1 MTYGQTAGRALA
13 MALFLGIAGPSLA
26 AVSTIGG
33 GLGRECYL
41 AAEFNHE
48 RSMALDVCNKA
59 LATEMMKR
67 RDRAA
72 TLVNRGII
80 YMQAREFDKALA
92 DYDAALRLEP
102 RLAEAHV
109 NRGIA
114 ILYRGGDDRE
124 AIAALTRGLELK
136 PNRPEVA
143 YFTRAIAHEVVGD
156 AQAAYFDYQAAA
168 TAAPNWEQPV
178 EQLKRFKVQRRQ
190 AASG

>member
-1 MTYGQTAGRALA
+1 MRHGRGAGRALA
-13 MALFLGIAGPSLA
+13 AGLGLLVAGAAEA

-48 RSMALDVCNKA
+48 RSMAIDVCTKA
-59 LATEMMKR
+59 LTTEMLKR

-92 DYDAALRLEP
+92 DYDAALKLEP

-114 ILYRGGDDRE
+114 ILYRGGNDRE

-136 PNRPEVA
+136 PSKPEVA

-156 AQAAYFDYQAAA
+156 AQAAYLDYQAAA

-178 EQLKRFKVQRRQ
+178 EQLKRFQVRRRPT
-190 AASG
+190 GNG